1 MEKQVKKF
9 DIPVLDDANS
19 SAASESVPRY
29 FQPGKI
35 ISKIKAADSEKDK
48 NCDEEPTTSL
58 HEQNISESLKY
69 VEDQSLPVT
78 DAQKGNVAGV
88 EPRTRFESAFLNLR
102 SSKFYG
108 QDEEKVDDPSIP
120 DAQGKV
126 TDKFNRI
133 TGSILVNP
141 RQRGNPLLKHIRNV
155 PWEYDEIEPDYI
167 MGKTTCALFLSMR
180 YHNLFPNYI
189 HERLKSLGKSFSLRI
204 LLVQVDVLEPVHP
217 LKDLSVIA
225 ILADCTLMVAWS
237 AEEAGNY
244 LETYKMYENKSADL
258 IKEKQG
264 TDNYSQLIDCLTSI
278 RSINKTDAM
287 VLLSTFGTLEKIIQA
302 SVADL
307 SMCPGM
313 GPLKAKRLYDAFQKP
328 LKNEKKK

>member
-9 DIPVLDDANS
+9 DISVLDDANS

-35 ISKIKAADSEKDK
+35 LSKIKAADSEKDK
-48 NCDEEPTTSL
+48 NCNEEPTTSL
-58 HEQNISESLKY
+58 HEQNISKSLKY
-69 VEDQSLPVT
+69 VEDQSLPVM

-313 GPLKAKRLYDAFQKP
+313 GPLKAKRLYDALQKP